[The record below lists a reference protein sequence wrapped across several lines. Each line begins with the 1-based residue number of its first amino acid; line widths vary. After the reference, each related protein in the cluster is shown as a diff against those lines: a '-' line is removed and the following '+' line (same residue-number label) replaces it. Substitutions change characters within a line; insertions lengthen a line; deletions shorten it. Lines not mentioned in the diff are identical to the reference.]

1 MVKLK
6 SGLWKGICVVLAVP
20 ALMALAM
27 PVRALM
33 LDGTPDQRTAASPE
47 TAVIEGTV
55 SSFGSV
61 PLPNVTVTGTDEN
74 GTVLALAQTDANGH
88 YVLELP
94 PTAENVTVTPQG
106 GEPTDVDVVAGG
118 TTQMNAAVPPSEII
132 GDPSTAG
139 WWSGLST
146 TSKAAI
152 IGVPAAAAVS
162 GAAVAIEEN
171 NSSSSSGEARE
182 ASPVAP

>member
-6 SGLWKGICVVLAVP
+6 SGLWKGICVILAVP

-33 LDGTPDQRTAASPE
+33 LEGNPDQRTVASPE

-55 SSFGSV
+55 SSFGTV

-88 YVLELP
+88 YVLEIP
-94 PTAENVTVTPQG
+94 SSAENVTVTAQG
-106 GEPTDVDVVAGG
+106 GESAEVDVLAGG
-118 TTQMNAAVPPSEII
+118 TTQVNTAVPPSEIV

-152 IGVPAAAAVS
+152 IGLPAAAAVS
-162 GAAVAIEEN
+162 GAAVAIEN
-171 NSSSSSGEARE
+171 NNDSSSGAPRP

>member
-1 MVKLK
+1 MAKLK
-6 SGLWKGICVVLAVP
+6 TGLWKGICVVLAVP

-33 LDGTPDQRTAASPE
+33 LDGNPDQRIVASPE

-61 PLPNVTVTGTDEN
+61 PLLSVTVTGTDEN
-74 GTVLALAQTDANGH
+74 GTVAAMAHTDANGR
-88 YVLELP
+88 YVLEIP
-94 PTAENVTVTPQG
+94 ATAENVTVTPQG
-106 GEPTDVDVVAGG
+106 GGPAEVEIAAGG
-118 TTQMNAAVPPSEII
+118 TTQLNATVPPSEIV
-132 GDPSTAG
+132 GDSSTPG

-152 IGVPAAAAVS
+152 IGIPAAAAVA
-162 GAAVAIEEN
+162 GGGVAIENN
-171 NSSSSSGEARE
+171 NSSSSEAPRP